1 MQNKSLIY
9 EENVELDKKL
19 SLINNKIEENNKLIR
34 EYELRDINTY
44 SRVDEI
50 KYKDKMLEQSKLQNV
65 DLKNPYFAKL
75 LIKFKDENE
84 SIPVY
89 IGKKRVDIDDE
100 IIVYSWASPIA
111 SIYQKYD
118 LGEYSEV
125 VKNDRKVNNYKNDN
139 LVLEGIIL
147 DKRKITIKDSKVI
160 DVFQYRANSNNED
173 EYIKKQIETGD
184 TEKLG
189 VIVETV
195 QMEQDKIIRLS
206 IDKSVLVQG
215 CAGSGKSS
223 VAFHRLA
230 YLAYNYDLRQE
241 ELLVISPNKIFQGY
255 TDSIL
260 LELGAEYNPLQYTFY
275 DFAKTILKININ
287 SDDKNIENNKYKT
300 SKEFLELIDQ
310 YVNYLEEDY
319 ILKEDIIID
328 DFKLISY
335 EEIKEIWSNN
345 FGAYKIN
352 ERIIKFKKYTLNYLK
367 NKLREFLANIDS
379 IVEKEIPADW

>member
-1 MQNKSLIY
+1 MKNKSLIY

-100 IIVYSWASPIA
+100 IIVFSWASPIA

-173 EYIKKQIETGD
+173 E
-184 TEKLG
+184 
-189 VIVETV
+189 
-195 QMEQDKIIRLS
+195 
-206 IDKSVLVQG
+206 
-215 CAGSGKSS
+215 
-223 VAFHRLA
+223 
-230 YLAYNYDLRQE
+230 
-241 ELLVISPNKIFQGY
+241 
-255 TDSIL
+255 
-260 LELGAEYNPLQYTFY
+260 
-275 DFAKTILKININ
+275 
-287 SDDKNIENNKYKT
+287 
-300 SKEFLELIDQ
+300 
-310 YVNYLEEDY
+310 
-319 ILKEDIIID
+319 
-328 DFKLISY
+328 
-335 EEIKEIWSNN
+335 
-345 FGAYKIN
+345 
-352 ERIIKFKKYTLNYLK
+352 
-367 NKLREFLANIDS
+367 
-379 IVEKEIPADW
+379 